1 MKKKRY
7 PTTCY
12 APARWRDRGIKMN
25 YFGTAVRAINH
36 AARTNK
42 EKEEIILSRFREI
55 DRFLLF
61 SNEDSP
67 QKKKCSRKK
76 MRDDV
81 IEA

>member
-61 SNEDSP
+61 FFQTKILP
-67 QKKKCSRKK
+67 QKRSAHAR
-76 MRDDV
+76 R
-81 IEA
+81 